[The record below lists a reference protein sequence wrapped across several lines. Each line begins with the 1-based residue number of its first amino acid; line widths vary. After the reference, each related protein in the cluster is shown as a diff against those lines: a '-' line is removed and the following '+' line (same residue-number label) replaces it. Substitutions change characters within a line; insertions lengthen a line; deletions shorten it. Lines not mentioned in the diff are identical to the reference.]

1 MGQLKVVVADVVVG
15 RNHVVVVES
24 VVAAGVVVVYCLAVL
39 ICLLFSLAKDL
50 LP

>member
-1 MGQLKVVVADVVVG
+1 MADVVVG
-15 RNHVVVVES
+15 KNRVVVVEY
-24 VVAAGVVVVYCLAVL
+24 VVAAGAVVYCLAVL

>member
-1 MGQLKVVVADVVVG
+1 MVVVG
-15 RNHVVVVES
+15 VAVAGGNRVVVVES
-24 VVAAGVVVVYCLAVL
+24 VVAVGAVVVYCLAVL